1 MDLMQKIT
9 ALAKRRGFIF
19 QSSEIY
25 GGYQGFWDY
34 GPAGVELKKN
44 IKNEWWKT
52 MVYGR
57 EDVVGIDASIVMNP
71 TVWEKSGHLAAF
83 TDPLI
88 ECKNCNKR
96 YRADHLLSDEELA
109 REQDIFFQLAKEIQQ
124 DVDGVITSNNKTFDV
139 VKMLDGQNL
148 PELNKNYLKLEL
160 NKIISSKLDDAERKL
175 KLVNDIIEQYK
186 SSTEYL
192 GIFVQYGLNKNH
204 KCPNC
209 EKYGFWSEPKTFN
222 LMTEV
227 LLGTTE
233 PKEKSY
239 LRGEITQGVFV
250 NFKNVVDST
259 RVKIPFGIAQIG
271 KAFRNEVTPGNLTF
285 RSKEFEQMELE
296 YFVKPSEV
304 DSKKVYEE
312 FKEIR
317 LNWYKSLGMNQD
329 KLHFADHA
337 PDKRAHYAKYATDI
351 EYEAPFGW
359 SEMEGIHHRGD
370 YDLGNHGLKYY
381 DGVTNEEYTPW
392 VIETSGGVDR
402 ATLFFLIDAYTED
415 GERVYLKLNPKIAPY
430 KVAVFPLLGNKPDLI
445 KKAREIYQDLKKAMN
460 VTWDD
465 RGNIGKRYFAQ
476 DEIGTPWCVTVDFDT
491 EKDNSVT
498 VRDRDTGKQERI
510 AIDNLSDYF
519 QNKLR

>member
-1 MDLMQKIT
+1 MDLMQKVT

-19 QSSEIY
+19 PSSEIY

-57 EDVVGIDASIVMNP
+57 EDVVGIDASIIMNP
-71 TVWEKSGHLAAF
+71 IVWEKSGHLTAF
-83 TDPLI
+83 TDPLV
-88 ECKNCNKR
+88 ECKECHKR
-96 YRADHLLSDEELA
+96 FRADHTDLL
-109 REQDIFFQLAKEIQQ
+109 KEHLKIH
-124 DVDGVITSNNKTFDV
+124 NNK
-139 VKMLDGQNL
+139 
-148 PELNKNYLKLEL
+148 
-160 NKIISSKLDDAERKL
+160 AEW
-175 KLVNDIIEQYK
+175 
-186 SSTEYL
+186 TEA
-192 GIFVQYGLNKNH
+192 
-204 KCPNC
+204 
-209 EKYGFWSEPKTFN
+209 KTFN

-296 YFVKPSEV
+296 YFVKPIEAE
-304 DSKKVYEE
+304 SKKIFEE

-317 LNWYKSLGMNQD
+317 LKWYTDLGMNPD
-329 KLHFADHA
+329 KLHFADHTA
-337 PDKRAHYAKYATDI
+337 DKIAHYAKYATDI
-351 EYEAPFGW
+351 EYNAPFGW

-370 YDLGNHGLKYY
+370 YDLGNHGLKYR

-402 ATLFFLIDAYTED
+402 ATLFFLIDSYTED
-415 GERVYLKLNPKIAPY
+415 GDRVYLKLNPKIAPY
-430 KVAVFPLLGNKPDLI
+430 KVAVFPLLGNKPELT
-445 KKAREIYQDLKKAMN
+445 KKARSVYSVLRTMYSC
-460 VTWDD
+460 VWDD

-476 DEIGTPWCVTVDFDT
+476 DEIGTPWCVTIDFDT
-491 EKDNSVT
+491 LKDNSVT

-510 AIDNLSDYF
+510 EISKLESYF
-519 QNKLR
+519 CNKLK